1 MIFHNIILKY
11 VPKQYFSVREKLPYH
26 RGIPTNQLGTH
37 TNPRGKTP
45 LDLGKDSLMESGNTH
60 RGDQLCTQG
69 PTPTLGRSLTLVEP
83 VTVHC

>member
-60 RGDQLCTQG
+60 RGDRFFTFKNALFT
-69 PTPTLGRSLTLVEP
+69 
-83 VTVHC
+83 